1 MMYMKLYIW
10 GTGCG
15 AGDLA
20 DQGLDLSQVCA
31 FLDSAPVSGS
41 FLARPVLRPEEVK
54 NEDIDLILVASRH
67 ADNIA
72 AKAAALGIDAGKL
85 IFLKNNWQLTDR
97 NRDYT
102 DAETVLAPAYLDS
115 VRAPQH
121 TVREPLWVSD
131 SPLTSRD
138 LENDYVR
145 MRTLEALCRELDAV
159 PGAAAELGVYR
170 GGFAR
175 CLDALLPDRTLY
187 LFDTFEGF
195 DTAEAKGEA
204 AGFVQAHRN
213 TGADRVLRLMP
224 HPEKVIIRQGL
235 FPASLGGLEDRF
247 ALVSLDVDLE
257 ESTLAGLRWFYPR
270 LNPGGFLMLHDYNS
284 SRLPGVKRALRRY
297 EAELGQRIPAVPLCD
312 VNGTLVLCKC
322 HEMNTK

>member
-1 MMYMKLYIW
+1 MKLYIW

-31 FLDSAPVSGS
+31 FLDSAPVSDS
-41 FLARPVLRPEEVK
+41 FLGRPVLRPEAVK
-54 NEDIDLILVASRH
+54 KEDIDLILVASRH
-67 ADNIA
+67 VDEISHRASELGIA
-72 AKAAALGIDAGKL
+72 AEKL
-85 IFLKNNWQLTDR
+85 VFLKNNWVLYDR

-102 DAETVLAPAYLDS
+102 GAEKVLDPAYLDS

-121 TVREPLWVSD
+121 IVRDPLWVSD

-145 MRTLEALCRELDAV
+145 VRTLEALCRELDDV

-175 CLDALLPDRTLY
+175 CLNALLPERTLY

-195 DTAEAKGEA
+195 DAVEAKDEA

-235 FPASLGGLEDRF
+235 FPASIGGLEERF

-257 ESTLAGLRWFYPR
+257 GSTLAGLRWFYPR
-270 LNPGGFLMLHDYNS
+270 LNPGGYILLHDYNS
-284 SRLPGVKRALRRY
+284 PRLPGVKRALRCY
-297 EAELGQRIPAVPLCD
+297 EAELGGRLPAVPLCD
-312 VNGTLVLCKC
+312 GNGTLVLCKN
-322 HEMNTK
+322 HEISII

>member
-1 MMYMKLYIW
+1 MKLYIW

-31 FLDSAPVSGS
+31 FLDSAPVSDS
-41 FLARPVLRPEEVK
+41 FLGRPVLRPEAVK
-54 NEDIDLILVASRH
+54 KEDIDLILVASRH
-67 ADNIA
+67 VDEISHRASELGIA
-72 AKAAALGIDAGKL
+72 AEKL
-85 IFLKNNWQLTDR
+85 VFLKNNWVLYDR

-102 DAETVLAPAYLDS
+102 NAEKVLDPAYLDS
-115 VRAPQH
+115 VRTPQH
-121 TVREPLWVSD
+121 IVRDPLWVSD

-145 MRTLEALCRELDAV
+145 VRTLEALCRELDDV

-175 CLDALLPDRTLY
+175 CLNALLPERTLY

-195 DTAEAKGEA
+195 DAVEAKDEA

-235 FPASLGGLEDRF
+235 FPASIGGLEERF

-257 ESTLAGLRWFYPR
+257 GSTLAGLRWFYPR
-270 LNPGGFLMLHDYNS
+270 LNPGGYILLHDYNS
-284 SRLPGVKRALRRY
+284 PRLPGVKRALRCY
-297 EAELGQRIPAVPLCD
+297 EAELGGRLPAVPLCD
-312 VNGTLVLCKC
+312 GNGTLVLCRF
-322 HEMNTK
+322 H

>member
-1 MMYMKLYIW
+1 MKLYIW

-20 DQGLDLSQVCA
+20 DHGLDVSKVCA
-31 FLDSAPVSGS
+31 FLDSAPASDS
-41 FLARPVLRPEEVK
+41 FLGRPVLRPEEVQ
-54 NEDIDLILVASRH
+54 NDDVDLILVASRYV
-67 ADNIA
+67 DDIA
-72 AKAAALGIDAGKL
+72 RKAVELGVNTEKL
-85 IFLKNNWQLTDR
+85 IFLKNNWQLCDR
-97 NRDYT
+97 NWDYT
-102 DAETVLAPAYLDS
+102 AAEKILDPSYLDS
-115 VRAPQH
+115 IRAPQYA
-121 TVREPLWVSD
+121 VREPLWVSE
-131 SPLTSRD
+131 SPLTARD

-145 MRTLEALCRELDAV
+145 MRTLEALCRELEGL

-175 CLDALLPDRTLY
+175 CINLLLPERKLY

-195 DTAEAKGEA
+195 DAAEAKGQA

-213 TGADRVLRLMP
+213 TGAERVLRLMP
-224 HPEKVIIRQGL
+224 HPEKVIIKHGL

-270 LNPGGFLMLHDYNS
+270 LNPGGYLLLHDYNS
-284 SRLPGVKRALRRY
+284 PRLPGVKRALRCY
-297 EAELGQRIPAVPLCD
+297 ETELGQHIPAVPLCD
-312 VNGTLVLCKC
+312 GNGTLVLCKSD
-322 HEMNTK
+322 

>member
-1 MMYMKLYIW
+1 MMHMKLYIW

-20 DQGLDLSQVCA
+20 DQWLDLSQICA
-31 FLDSAPVSGS
+31 FLDSAPVSDS
-41 FLARPVLRPEEVK
+41 FLGRPVLRPEEVK
-54 NEDIDLILVASRH
+54 SEDIGLILVASRH
-67 ADNIA
+67 ADDIA
-72 AKAAALGIDAGKL
+72 AKAAALGIDADKL

-97 NRDYT
+97 NRNYA
-102 DAETVLAPAYLDS
+102 DAETVLDPVYLNS

-121 TVREPLWVSD
+121 LVREPLWVSD
-131 SPLTSRD
+131 SPLSSRD

-145 MRTLEALCRELDAV
+145 MRTLEALCRELDGI
-159 PGAAAELGVYR
+159 PGAVAELGVYR

-175 CLDALLPDRTLY
+175 CINALLPDRTLY
-187 LFDTFEGF
+187 LFDTFKGF
-195 DTAEAKGEA
+195 DAAEAKGEA

-213 TGADRVLRLMP
+213 TGIEKVMRLMP

-284 SRLPGVKRALRRY
+284 PRLPGVKRALRRY
-297 EAELGQRIPAVPLCD
+297 KAERGQRIPAVPLCD

>member
-1 MMYMKLYIW
+1 MKLYIW

-31 FLDSAPVSGS
+31 FLDSAPVSDS
-41 FLARPVLRPEEVK
+41 FLGRPVLRPEAVK
-54 NEDIDLILVASRH
+54 KEDIDLILVASRH
-67 ADNIA
+67 VDEISHRASELGIA
-72 AKAAALGIDAGKL
+72 AEKL
-85 IFLKNNWQLTDR
+85 VFLKNNWVLYDR

-102 DAETVLAPAYLDS
+102 GAEKVLDPAYLDS
-115 VRAPQH
+115 VRAQQH
-121 TVREPLWVSD
+121 IVRDPLWVSD

-145 MRTLEALCRELDAV
+145 VRTLEALCRELDDV

-175 CLDALLPDRTLY
+175 CLNALLPERTLY

-195 DTAEAKGEA
+195 DAAEAKDEA

-235 FPASLGGLEDRF
+235 FPASIGGLEDRF

-257 ESTLAGLRWFYPR
+257 GSTLAGLRWFYPR

-284 SRLPGVKRALRRY
+284 PRLPGVKRALRCY
-297 EAELGQRIPAVPLCD
+297 EAELGGRLPAVPLCD
-312 VNGTLVLCKC
+312 GNGTLVLCRF
-322 HEMNTK
+322 H

>member
-1 MMYMKLYIW
+1 MKLYIW

-20 DQGLDLSQVCA
+20 DHGLDVSQVCA
-31 FLDSAPVSGS
+31 FLDSAPVSDC
-41 FLARPVLRPEEVK
+41 FLGRPVLRPEAVG
-54 NEDIDLILVASRH
+54 NEKIDLILVANRH
-67 ADNIA
+67 VEEIAQKAAELGIA
-72 AKAAALGIDAGKL
+72 ADKL
-85 IFLKNNWQLTDR
+85 IFLKNNWQLCDR

-102 DAETVLAPAYLDS
+102 AAEKILDQSYLDS

-121 TVREPLWVSD
+121 AVREPLWVQG
-131 SPLTSRD
+131 SPLSPRD

-145 MRTLEALCRELDAV
+145 TRTLEAICRELEDV

-175 CLDALLPDRTLY
+175 CINALLPERTLY

-195 DTAEAKGEA
+195 DKTEAKDTA

-213 TGADRVLRLMP
+213 TGADHVLRLMP

-235 FPASLGGLEDRF
+235 FPASLGGLEERF

-270 LNPGGFLMLHDYNS
+270 LNAGGYLLLHDYNAP
-284 SRLPGVKRALRRY
+284 RLPGVKKALLRY
-297 EAELGQRIPAVPLCD
+297 EAERGQRIPAVPLCD
-312 VNGTLVLCKC
+312 VNGTLVLCKD
-322 HEMNTK
+322 HELNIY

>member
-1 MMYMKLYIW
+1 MKLYIW

-15 AGDLA
+15 AGDLI
-20 DQGLDLSQVCA
+20 DHGLDVSQVCA
-31 FLDSAPVSGS
+31 FLDSAPASDS
-41 FLARPVLRPEEVK
+41 FLGRPVLRPEEVK
-54 NEDIDLILVASRH
+54 DEGTDLILVASRH
-67 ADNIA
+67 VEEIASKA
-72 AKAAALGIDAGKL
+72 AKLGITADKL
-85 IFLKNNWQLTDR
+85 VFLKSNWQLCDR

-102 DAETVLAPAYLDS
+102 AAESILDQSYLDS

-121 TVREPLWVSD
+121 AVREPLWVSE
-131 SPLTSRD
+131 SPLTARD

-145 MRTLEALCRELDAV
+145 TRTLEVLCRELADV

-175 CLDALLPDRTLY
+175 CINALLPERTLY

-195 DTAEAKGEA
+195 DETEAKDAA

-224 HPEKVIIRQGL
+224 HPEKVIVKQGL

-257 ESTLAGLRWFYPR
+257 ESSLAGLRWFYPR
-270 LNPGGFLMLHDYNS
+270 LSPGGFLLLHDYNS
-284 SRLPGVKRALRRY
+284 PRLPGVKRALRRF
-297 EAELGQRIPAVPLCD
+297 EAECGQRLPAVPLCD

-322 HEMNTK
+322 HEISTK

>member
-1 MMYMKLYIW
+1 MKLYIW

-20 DQGLDLSQVCA
+20 DHGLDVSKVCA
-31 FLDSAPVSGS
+31 FLDSAPASDS
-41 FLARPVLRPEEVK
+41 FLGRPVLRPEEVQ
-54 NEDIDLILVASRH
+54 NDDVDLILVASRYV
-67 ADNIA
+67 DDIA
-72 AKAAALGIDAGKL
+72 RKAVELGVNTEKL
-85 IFLKNNWQLTDR
+85 IFLKNNWQLCDR

-102 DAETVLAPAYLDS
+102 AAEKILDPSYLDS
-115 VRAPQH
+115 IRATQYA
-121 TVREPLWVSD
+121 VREPLWVSE
-131 SPLTSRD
+131 SPLTARD

-145 MRTLEALCRELDAV
+145 IRTLEALCRELEGL
-159 PGAAAELGVYR
+159 PGAAVELGVYR

-175 CLDALLPDRTLY
+175 CMNLLLPERTLY

-195 DTAEAKGEA
+195 DAAEAKGQA

-224 HPEKVIIRQGL
+224 HPEKVIIKQGL

-270 LNPGGFLMLHDYNS
+270 LNPGGYLLLHDYNS
-284 SRLPGVKRALRRY
+284 PRLPGVKRALRCY
-297 EAELGQRIPAVPLCD
+297 ETELGQHIPAVPLCD
-312 VNGTLVLCKC
+312 VNGTLVLCKSD
-322 HEMNTK
+322 

>member
-1 MMYMKLYIW
+1 MKLYIW

-20 DQGLDLSQVCA
+20 DHGLDVSGICA
-31 FLDSAPVSGS
+31 FLDSAPVSDS
-41 FLARPVLRPEEVK
+41 FLGRPILRPEEVGDG
-54 NEDIDLILVASRH
+54 DIDLILVASRH
-67 ADNIA
+67 VEAIAQKAAELGIA
-72 AKAAALGIDAGKL
+72 ADKL
-85 IFLKNNWQLTDR
+85 VFLKNNWQLTDR
-97 NRDYT
+97 NRDYEA
-102 DAETVLAPAYLDS
+102 AEKILDPGYLDA

-121 TVREPLWVSD
+121 AVRDPLWAKD
-131 SPLTSRD
+131 SPLTPRD

-145 MRTLEALCRELDAV
+145 MRTLEALCRELGNV

-175 CLDALLPDRTLY
+175 CLNALLPERTLY

-195 DTAEAKGEA
+195 DEAESKDEA

-213 TGADRVLRLMP
+213 TGVEKVLRLMP
-224 HPEKVIIRQGL
+224 HPEKVIVKQGL
-235 FPASLGGLEDRF
+235 FPASLGGLEERF

-270 LNPGGFLMLHDYNS
+270 LNPGGYLLLHDYNS
-284 SRLPGVKRALRRY
+284 PRLPGVKKALRRY
-297 EAELGQRIPAVPLCD
+297 EAELGKRLPAVPLCD
-312 VNGTLVLCKC
+312 VNGSLVLCKY
-322 HEMNTK
+322 HEMSTK

>member
-1 MMYMKLYIW
+1 MKLYIW

-31 FLDSAPVSGS
+31 FLDSAPVSDS
-41 FLARPVLRPEEVK
+41 FLGRPVLRPEAVK
-54 NEDIDLILVASRH
+54 KEDIDLILVASRH
-67 ADNIA
+67 VDEISHRASELGIA
-72 AKAAALGIDAGKL
+72 AEKL
-85 IFLKNNWQLTDR
+85 VFLKNNWVLYDR

-102 DAETVLAPAYLDS
+102 NAETVLDPAYLDS
-115 VRAPQH
+115 VRASQH
-121 TVREPLWVSD
+121 IVRDPLWVSD

-145 MRTLEALCRELDAV
+145 VRTLEALCRELDDV

-175 CLDALLPDRTLY
+175 CLNALLPERTLY

-195 DTAEAKGEA
+195 DAVEAKDEA
-204 AGFVQAHRN
+204 AGFVQAHHN

-235 FPASLGGLEDRF
+235 FPASIGGLEERF

-257 ESTLAGLRWFYPR
+257 GSTLAGLRWFYPR

-284 SRLPGVKRALRRY
+284 PRLPGVKRALRCY
-297 EAELGQRIPAVPLCD
+297 EAELGGRLPAVPLCD
-312 VNGTLVLCKC
+312 GNGTLVLCKN
-322 HEMNTK
+322 HEISII